1 MPEPKAEPTSLPP
14 GKYDLAIACRV
25 CSIPSLSPPPVFAE
39 DKLKLVELCLRSL
52 LASYGN
58 LRVKLWIILTGP
70 PEYQQMFER
79 IWPKADLVVLNVGRI
94 GNPRSLQKQLEIL
107 TEQTDADLVFV
118 AEDDYF
124 YRPGTLPAAV
134 EFLRREPAS
143 TFVSLYDHPD
153 NDVIPFQKKLPGA
166 PPQKSSGLEWHSRA
180 TTTHTFLTRKT
191 TLAECRSVFRAVF
204 LGKHKLWGSD
214 TDTAHWLALTK
225 TGIFNLPMFL
235 RSLFAYRYWAACVFL
250 AWFFRWRQ
258 VLFGRRYTLWV
269 PRPSVATHMIAGDE
283 APGVD
288 WRKEF
293 DPKLAQMQPVA
304 KLAAD

>member
-1 MPEPKAEPTSLPP
+1 MPV
-14 GKYDLAIACRV
+14 R
-25 CSIPSLSPPPVFAE
+25 IP
-39 DKLKLVELCLRSL
+39 R
-52 LASYGN
+52 G
-58 LRVKLWIILTGP
+58 
-70 PEYQQMFER
+70 
-79 IWPKADLVVLNVGRI
+79 
-94 GNPRSLQKQLEIL
+94 
-107 TEQTDADLVFV
+107 
-118 AEDDYF
+118 
-124 YRPGTLPAAV
+124 
-134 EFLRREPAS
+134 
-143 TFVSLYDHPD
+143 
-153 NDVIPFQKKLPGA
+153 
-166 PPQKSSGLEWHSRA
+166 
-180 TTTHTFLTRKT
+180 
-191 TLAECRSVFRAVF
+191 F